1 MFGFHNIRGGP
12 NSVNLLWLVLLG
24 IYTLLK
30 LWLVADVELGK
41 DEAVYWYWGQRLDAS
56 YALLPLAVF
65 KLAHALYPHQEWFLR
80 LPSALLGAFSIV
92 LVYWLCRMQG
102 LAERLA
108 LWAAAAFALSHWTW
122 HTSSYLHPDGF
133 LVPCWL
139 LALCMARQAAAT
151 TALRLY
157 ICMGLAAGLAV
168 LCKYSGAFLV
178 GGLGLWIVLGQRG
191 KKLSENPPWVALS
204 RARDHIPSF
213 PRKRESSGRGRN
225 TRDGMRGFQTA
236 SKKRW
241 HLLAAFLLPAC
252 AVAAPLIYAQFSTG
266 FYLPQ
271 TLSTLSR
278 LDDLGNPLSR
288 LLFFAVSPLFFLSPF
303 LLFLLY
309 AGLVRAAKQRDLLA
323 LLPAL
328 CTIGAFLFF
337 ALSRGQIKG
346 NWLLPGLLSLWPV
359 VFAGQPR
366 RWLLVA
372 VVATGLLQSLA
383 IGLGL
388 KYPGVYSELV
398 AHSGLDKSYVG
409 LVSEEDQI
417 REPSYSWSE
426 RLCEYSGWRHF
437 AADVEEILPPLPL
450 LSTQYSIPFALAYYG
465 RVEREYYTVDDPRF
479 RDLTDFYG
487 QRKGVYPEGVLFA
500 VRTGGK
506 VPESLRATYPQW
518 ELSAEIDRRRAG
530 CSSVSYQVFR
540 LGR

>member
-1 MFGFHNIRGGP
+1 MLRFHNIRGGP
-12 NSVNLLWLVLLG
+12 NSVNLRCLVLLG
-24 IYTLLK
+24 AYTLLK

-41 DEAVYWYWGQRLDAS
+41 DEAVYWYWGQNLDAS
-56 YALLPLAVF
+56 YAFLPLTVF
-65 KLAHALYPHQEWFLR
+65 KLTHALYPHQEWFLR
-80 LPSALLGAFSIV
+80 LPSALLGAFSTA

-102 LAERLA
+102 LTERLA
-108 LWAAAAFALSHWTW
+108 LWAAAAFAFSHWTW

-139 LALCMARQAAAT
+139 LALCMARQAAAA
-151 TALRLY
+151 TALRPY
-157 ICMGLAAGLAV
+157 IYMGLVAGLAV

-178 GGLGLWIVLGQRG
+178 GGLGLWIALGQRG
-191 KKLSENPPWVALS
+191 
-204 RARDHIPSF
+204 
-213 PRKRESSGRGRN
+213 
-225 TRDGMRGFQTA
+225 
-236 SKKRW
+236 KKRW

-252 AVAAPLIYAQFSTG
+252 SVAAPLIYAQFSTD

-278 LDDLGNPLSR
+278 IDDLGDPLAR
-288 LLFFAVSPLFFLSPF
+288 LLFFAVSPLFFISPF

-309 AGLVRAAKQRDLLA
+309 AGLVRAVKQRDLLA

-337 ALSRGQIKG
+337 ALGRGQIKG

-359 VFAGQPR
+359 AFAAQPR

-388 KYPGVYSELV
+388 KYPGLYSDL
-398 AHSGLDKSYVG
+398 AARRGLDKSYVG
-409 LVSEEDQI
+409 LVSKEDRV

-426 RLCEYSGWRHF
+426 RLCEYSGWRRF
-437 AADVEEILPPLPL
+437 AADVEKALPPLPL

-465 RVEREYYTVDDPRF
+465 RAEREYYTVDDPRF

-487 QRKGVYPEGVLFA
+487 QRKASYPAEVLFA
-500 VRTGGK
+500 VRTGGA
-506 VPESLRATYPQW
+506 VPESLRATYPQR
-518 ELSAEIDRRRAG
+518 ELIAGIDRRRDG
-530 CSSVSYQVFR
+530 CPSVSYQVFR

>member
-1 MFGFHNIRGGP
+1 MFGFHNIRGGL
-12 NSVNLLWLVLLG
+12 NSVNLLGLVLLG
-24 IYTLLK
+24 TYTLLK

-41 DEAVYWYWGQRLDAS
+41 DEAVYWYWGQHLDAS
-56 YALLPLAVF
+56 YALLPLTVF
-65 KLAHALYPHQEWFLR
+65 KLAHSLYPHQEWFLR
-80 LPSALLGAFSIV
+80 LPSVLLGALSTA
-92 LVYWLCRMQG
+92 LVYWLCKMQG
-102 LAERLA
+102 LAKQLA
-108 LWAAAAFALSHWTW
+108 LWAAAAFALSHWIW

-139 LALCMARQAAAT
+139 LALCMARQAEAT
-151 TALRLY
+151 NALRPY
-157 ICMGLAAGLAV
+157 IYTGLAAGLAV

-178 GGLGLWIVLGQRG
+178 GGLGLWIALDQRG
-191 KKLSENPPWVALS
+191 KE
-204 RARDHIPSF
+204 
-213 PRKRESSGRGRN
+213 
-225 TRDGMRGFQTA
+225 
-236 SKKRW
+236 RW
-241 HLLAAFLLPAC
+241 HRLAAFLLPAV
-252 AVAAPLIYAQFSTG
+252 AVAAPLTYAQFSTD

-271 TLSTLSR
+271 TLSSLSR
-278 LDDLGNPLSR
+278 IEDLSHPLSR
-288 LLFFAVSPLFFLSPF
+288 LLFFAVSPLFFASPF

-309 AGLVRAAKQRDLLA
+309 AGLVRAAKQRDLLV

-337 ALSRGQIKG
+337 ALGRGQIKG

-359 VFAGQPR
+359 AFAAQPR

-372 VVATGLLQSLA
+372 VVATGLLQALA

-388 KYPGVYSELV
+388 KYPGLYGDL
-398 AHSGLDKSYVG
+398 AARSGLDKSYVG
-409 LVSEEDQI
+409 LVSEEDRV

-426 RLCEYSGWRHF
+426 RLCEYGGWYRF
-437 AADVEEILPPLPL
+437 AADVEEVIPPLPL

-487 QRKGVYPEGVLFA
+487 QRKASYPEEVLFA

-506 VPESLRATYPQW
+506 VPESLRATYPQR
-518 ELSAEIDRRRAG
+518 ELIAEIDRRRAG
-530 CSSVSYQVFR
+530 CPSVSYQVFR

>member
-12 NSVNLLWLVLLG
+12 NSVNLLCLVLLG

-41 DEAVYWYWGQRLDAS
+41 DEAVYWYWGQHLDAS

-151 TALRLY
+151 NALRPY

-178 GGLGLWIVLGQRG
+178 GGLGLWIVLGQR
-191 KKLSENPPWVALS
+191 
-204 RARDHIPSF
+204 D
-213 PRKRESSGRGRN
+213 
-225 TRDGMRGFQTA
+225 
-236 SKKRW
+236 KKRW
-241 HLLAAFLLPAC
+241 HLLAAFLLPAF
-252 AVAAPLIYAQFSTG
+252 AVAAPLSYAQFSTD

-278 LDDLGNPLSR
+278 LDDLANPLSR
-288 LLFFAVSPLFFLSPF
+288 LLFFAVNPLFFLSPF

-346 NWLLPGLLSLWPV
+346 NWILPGLLSLWPV
-359 VFAGQPR
+359 AFAGQFR

-437 AADVEEILPPLPL
+437 VADVEEVVPPLPL

-487 QRKGVYPEGVLFA
+487 RRKGGYPEGVLFA

-518 ELSAEIDRRRAG
+518 ELIAEIDRRRAG
-530 CSSVSYQVFR
+530 CPSVSYQVFR

>member
-1 MFGFHNIRGGP
+1 M
-12 NSVNLLWLVLLG
+12 
-24 IYTLLK
+24 
-30 LWLVADVELGK
+30 
-41 DEAVYWYWGQRLDAS
+41 
-56 YALLPLAVF
+56 
-65 KLAHALYPHQEWFLR
+65 
-80 LPSALLGAFSIV
+80 
-92 LVYWLCRMQG
+92 
-102 LAERLA
+102 AERLA
-108 LWAAAAFALSHWTW
+108 LWAAVAFALSHWTW

-139 LALCMARQAAAT
+139 LALCMARQAVAT
-151 TALRLY
+151 NALRLY
-157 ICMGLAAGLAV
+157 ICTGLAAGLAV

-191 KKLSENPPWVALS
+191 KKLSENPPWIALS
-204 RARDHIPSF
+204 RARDHSPSF
-213 PRKRESSGRGRN
+213 PRKRASPRLLDVTSSGRGRN

-241 HLLAAFLLPAC
+241 HLLAAFLLSAC
-252 AVAAPLIYAQFSTG
+252 AVAAPLTYVQFSTD

-278 LDDLGNPLSR
+278 IDDLGNPLSR

-309 AGLVRAAKQRDLLA
+309 AGLVRATKQRDLLA

-346 NWLLPGLLSLWPV
+346 NWILPGLLSLWPV
-359 VFAGQPR
+359 AFAGQPR

-372 VVATGLLQSLA
+372 VVATGLLQALA

-388 KYPGVYSELV
+388 KYPGLYGDLAVR
-398 AHSGLDKSYVG
+398 SGLDKSYVG
-409 LVSEEDQI
+409 LVSEEDRG

-426 RLCEYSGWRHF
+426 RLCEYSGWRRF

-487 QRKGVYPEGVLFA
+487 QRKGAYPEAVLFA
-500 VRTGGK
+500 VRTGGTI
-506 VPESLRATYPQW
+506 PESLRATYPQR
-518 ELSAEIDRRRAG
+518 ELIAEIDRHRGG
-530 CSSVSYQVFR
+530 CPSVSYQVFR

>member
-1 MFGFHNIRGGP
+1 MFEFHNIRGGP
-12 NSVNLLWLVLLG
+12 NSVNLLWPVLLG
-24 IYTLLK
+24 AYTLLK

-41 DEAVYWYWGQRLDAS
+41 DEAVYWYWGQHLDAS

-80 LPSALLGAFSIV
+80 LPSALLGAFSTA
-92 LVYWLCRMQG
+92 LVYRLCTMQG
-102 LAERLA
+102 LAKRLA

-139 LALCMARQAAAT
+139 LTLCMARQATAT
-151 TALRLY
+151 NALRPY
-157 ICMGLAAGLAV
+157 IWMGLAAGLAV

-178 GGLGLWIVLGQRG
+178 GGLGLW
-191 KKLSENPPWVALS
+191 VALG
-204 RARDHIPSF
+204 
-213 PRKRESSGRGRN
+213 KRSHR
-225 TRDGMRGFQTA
+225 
-236 SKKRW
+236 
-241 HLLAAFLLPAC
+241 LAAFLLPAF
-252 AVAAPLIYAQFSTG
+252 AVAAPLTYAQFSTD

-278 LDDLGNPLSR
+278 IDDLGNPLSR

-309 AGLVRAAKQRDLLA
+309 VGLVRAAKQRDLLA

-359 VFAGQPR
+359 AFAAQPR

-388 KYPGVYSELV
+388 KYPGVYSDLV

-409 LVSEEDQI
+409 LVSKEDRG

-426 RLCEYSGWRHF
+426 RLCEYSGWHRF
-437 AADVEEILPPLPL
+437 AADVEEVLPPLPL

-465 RVEREYYTVDDPRF
+465 RAERAFYTVDDPRF
-479 RDLTDFYG
+479 RDLTDFYR
-487 QRKGVYPEGVLFA
+487 QCKGDYPEEVLFA
-500 VRTGGK
+500 VRAGGT
-506 VPESLRATYPQW
+506 VPESLRATYPRQ
-518 ELSAEIDRRRAG
+518 ELIAEIDRRRAG
-530 CSSVSYQVFR
+530 CPSVSYQIFR

>member
-1 MFGFHNIRGGP
+1 MLRFHNIRGGP
-12 NSVNLLWLVLLG
+12 NSVNRLWPALLG
-24 IYTLLK
+24 AYTLLK

-41 DEAVYWYWGQRLDAS
+41 DEAVYWYWGQHLDAF

-65 KLAHALYPHQEWFLR
+65 KLTHALYPHQEWFLR
-80 LPSALLGAFSIV
+80 LPSALLGAFSTA
-92 LVYWLCRMQG
+92 LVYRLCRMQS

-108 LWAAAAFALSHWTW
+108 LWAAAAFAFSHWTW

-151 TALRLY
+151 NALRPY
-157 ICMGLAAGLAV
+157 IYMGLVAGLAV

-178 GGLGLWIVLGQRG
+178 VGLGLWIALDQRG
-191 KKLSENPPWVALS
+191 
-204 RARDHIPSF
+204 
-213 PRKRESSGRGRN
+213 
-225 TRDGMRGFQTA
+225 
-236 SKKRW
+236 KKRW
-241 HLLAAFLLPAC
+241 HLLAAFLLPAF
-252 AVAAPLIYAQFSTG
+252 AVAAPLTYAQFSTD

-278 LDDLGNPLSR
+278 IDDLGHPLAR
-288 LLFFAVSPLFFLSPF
+288 LLFFAVSPLFFISPF

-337 ALSRGQIKG
+337 ALGRGQIKG
-346 NWLLPGLLSLWPV
+346 NWLLPGLLSLWPIA
-359 VFAGQPR
+359 FAAHPR

-372 VVATGLLQSLA
+372 LVATGLLQALA

-388 KYPGVYSELV
+388 KYPGLYSNLAER
-398 AHSGLDKSYVG
+398 SGLDKSYVG
-409 LVSEEDQI
+409 LVSQEDQG

-426 RLCEYSGWRHF
+426 RLCEYSGWRRF
-437 AADVEEILPPLPL
+437 AADVEEVIPPLPL

-465 RVEREYYTVDDPRF
+465 RAKREYYTVDDPRF

-487 QRKGVYPEGVLFA
+487 QRKAPYPGEVLFA

-506 VPESLRATYPQW
+506 IPESLRATYPRR
-518 ELSAEIDRRRAG
+518 ELIAEIDRRRDG
-530 CSSVSYQVFR
+530 CPSVSYQIFH

>member
-1 MFGFHNIRGGP
+1 MFGFLNIRGGP
-12 NSVNLLWLVLLG
+12 NSVNLLCLVLLG
-24 IYTLLK
+24 LK

-41 DEAVYWYWGQRLDAS
+41 DEAVYWYWGQHLDAS

-80 LPSALLGAFSIV
+80 LPSALLGALATAF
-92 LVYWLCRMQG
+92 VYWLCRMQG
-102 LAERLA
+102 LAKQLA

-139 LALCMARQAAAT
+139 LALCMARQAAVT
-151 TALRLY
+151 NALRLY
-157 ICMGLAAGLAV
+157 IYMGLAAGLAV

-178 GGLGLWIVLGQRG
+178 GGLGLWI
-191 KKLSENPPWVALS
+191 ALDKQG
-204 RARDHIPSF
+204 RA
-213 PRKRESSGRGRN
+213 
-225 TRDGMRGFQTA
+225 
-236 SKKRW
+236 RW
-241 HLLAAFLLPAC
+241 HLLAAFLLPAF
-252 AVAAPLIYAQFSTG
+252 AVAAPLTYTQFSTG

-278 LDDLGNPLSR
+278 IDYLGHPLSR
-288 LLFFAVSPLFFLSPF
+288 LLFFAASPLFFLSPF

-337 ALSRGQIKG
+337 ALGRGQIKG
-346 NWLLPGLLSLWPV
+346 NWFLPGLLSLWPV
-359 VFAGQPR
+359 AFAAQPR

-388 KYPGVYSELV
+388 KYPGIYSDL
-398 AHSGLDKSYVG
+398 AARSGLDKSYVG
-409 LVSEEDQI
+409 LVSEEDRG
-417 REPSYSWSE
+417 REPAYSWSE

-437 AADVEEILPPLPL
+437 AADVEEVVPPLPL

-465 RVEREYYTVDDPRF
+465 RAERGYYTVDDPRF

-487 QRKGVYPEGVLFA
+487 QRKRSYPAEVLFA

-506 VPESLRATYPQW
+506 VPESLHATYPRR
-518 ELSAEIDRRRAG
+518 ELLAAIERRRAG
-530 CSSVSYQVFR
+530 CPSVSYQLFR

>member
-1 MFGFHNIRGGP
+1 MFGFQNIRGGP
-12 NSVNLLWLVLLG
+12 NSVNLLCLVLLG
-24 IYTLLK
+24 TYTMLK
-30 LWLVADVELGK
+30 LRLVADVELGK
-41 DEAVYWYWGQRLDAS
+41 DEAVYWYWGQHLDAL
-56 YALLPLAVF
+56 YALLPLTVF

-80 LPSALLGAFSIV
+80 LPSVLLGALATA

-102 LAERLA
+102 LATQLA
-108 LWAAAAFALSHWTW
+108 LWAAAAFALSHWIW

-151 TALRLY
+151 NALRPY
-157 ICMGLAAGLAV
+157 IWTGLTAGLAV
-168 LCKYSGAFLV
+168 LCKYSGTFLV
-178 GGLGLWIVLGQRG
+178 VGLALWIALDQRG
-191 KKLSENPPWVALS
+191 KE
-204 RARDHIPSF
+204 
-213 PRKRESSGRGRN
+213 
-225 TRDGMRGFQTA
+225 
-236 SKKRW
+236 RW
-241 HLLAAFLLPAC
+241 HRLAAFLLPAV
-252 AVAAPLIYAQFSTG
+252 AVAAPLSYAQFSTD

-278 LDDLGNPLSR
+278 IEDLDHPLLR

-309 AGLVRAAKQRDLLA
+309 AGLVRAAKHRDLLA

-337 ALSRGQIKG
+337 ALGRGQIKG
-346 NWLLPGLLSLWPV
+346 NWILPGLLSLWPV
-359 VFAGQPR
+359 AFAAQPR

-372 VVATGLLQSLA
+372 VVATGLLQALA

-388 KYPGVYSELV
+388 KYPGLYSDLAER
-398 AHSGLDKSYVG
+398 SGLDESYVG
-409 LVSEEDQI
+409 LVSEEDRG
-417 REPSYSWSE
+417 REPAYSWSE
-426 RLCEYSGWRHF
+426 RLCEYSGWRRF
-437 AADVEEILPPLPL
+437 AADVEETLPPLPL

-487 QRKGVYPEGVLFA
+487 QRKAPYPEAVLFA
-500 VRTGGK
+500 VRTGGQ
-506 VPESLRATYPQW
+506 VPESLRATYPRQ
-518 ELSAEIDRRRAG
+518 ELIAEIDRRRAG
-530 CSSVSYQVFR
+530 CPAVSYQVFR

>member
-1 MFGFHNIRGGP
+1 MLRFHNIRGGP
-12 NSVNLLWLVLLG
+12 NSVNRLWPALLG
-24 IYTLLK
+24 AYTLLK

-41 DEAVYWYWGQRLDAS
+41 DEAVYWYWGQHLDAF

-65 KLAHALYPHQEWFLR
+65 KLTHALYPHQEWFLR
-80 LPSALLGAFSIV
+80 LPSALLGAFSTA
-92 LVYWLCRMQG
+92 LVYRLCRMQS

-108 LWAAAAFALSHWTW
+108 LWAAAAFAFSHWTW

-151 TALRLY
+151 NALRPY
-157 ICMGLAAGLAV
+157 IYMGLVAGLAV

-178 GGLGLWIVLGQRG
+178 VGLGLWIALDQRG
-191 KKLSENPPWVALS
+191 
-204 RARDHIPSF
+204 
-213 PRKRESSGRGRN
+213 
-225 TRDGMRGFQTA
+225 
-236 SKKRW
+236 KKRW
-241 HLLAAFLLPAC
+241 HLLAAFLLPAV
-252 AVAAPLIYAQFSTG
+252 AVAAPLTYAQFSTS

-278 LDDLGNPLSR
+278 IDDLGHPLAR
-288 LLFFAVSPLFFLSPF
+288 LLFFAVNPLFFISPF

-337 ALSRGQIKG
+337 ALGRGQIKG
-346 NWLLPGLLSLWPV
+346 NWLLPGLLSLWPIA
-359 VFAGQPR
+359 FAAHPR

-372 VVATGLLQSLA
+372 LVATGLLQSLT

-388 KYPGVYSELV
+388 KYPGLYSDLAER
-398 AHSGLDKSYVG
+398 SGWNKSYVG
-409 LVSEEDQI
+409 LVSQEDQG
-417 REPSYSWSE
+417 RELSYSWSE
-426 RLCEYSGWRHF
+426 RLCEYSGWRRF
-437 AADVEEILPPLPL
+437 AADVEEALPPLPL

-465 RVEREYYTVDDPRF
+465 RAERKYYTVDDPRF

-487 QRKGVYPEGVLFA
+487 QRKAPYPEAVLFA
-500 VRTGGK
+500 VRTGGT
-506 VPESLRATYPQW
+506 VPESLHATYPRR
-518 ELSAEIDRRRAG
+518 ELIAEIDRRRDG
-530 CSSVSYQVFR
+530 CPSVSYQVFR

>member
-1 MFGFHNIRGGP
+1 MFEFHNIRGGP
-12 NSVNLLWLVLLG
+12 NSVNLLWPALLG
-24 IYTLLK
+24 TYTLLK

-41 DEAVYWYWGQRLDAS
+41 DEAVYWYWGQHLDAS

-80 LPSALLGAFSIV
+80 LPSALLGAFSTV

-102 LAERLA
+102 LAKQLA
-108 LWAAAAFALSHWTW
+108 LWAAAAFALGHWTW

-133 LVPCWL
+133 LIPCWL

-151 TALRLY
+151 NALRPY
-157 ICMGLAAGLAV
+157 IWMGLAAGLAV

-178 GGLGLWIVLGQRG
+178 GGLGLWIALG
-191 KKLSENPPWVALS
+191 
-204 RARDHIPSF
+204 
-213 PRKRESSGRGRN
+213 
-225 TRDGMRGFQTA
+225 
-236 SKKRW
+236 KRW
-241 HLLAAFLLPAC
+241 HRLAAFLLPAF
-252 AVAAPLIYAQFSTG
+252 AVAAPLTYVQFSTD

-278 LDDLGNPLSR
+278 IDDLGNPLSR
-288 LLFFAVSPLFFLSPF
+288 LLFFAVSPLFFASPF

-309 AGLVRAAKQRDLLA
+309 VGLVRAAKQRDLLA

-359 VFAGQPR
+359 AFAQPR

-372 VVATGLLQSLA
+372 VVATGLLQSLVV
-383 IGLGL
+383 GLGL
-388 KYPGVYSELV
+388 KYPGLYGDLAVR
-398 AHSGLDKSYVG
+398 SGLDKSYVG
-409 LVSEEDQI
+409 LVSQEDRD

-437 AADVEEILPPLPL
+437 AADVEEVLPPLPL

-465 RVEREYYTVDDPRF
+465 KAEREYYTVDDPRF
-479 RDLTDFYG
+479 RDLTDFYE
-487 QRKGVYPEGVLFA
+487 QRKGAYPEEVLFA
-500 VRTGGK
+500 VRTGGT
-506 VPESLRATYPQW
+506 VPESLCATYPRQK
-518 ELSAEIDRRRAG
+518 LIAEIDRRRAG
-530 CSSVSYQVFR
+530 CPSVSYQVFR

>member
-1 MFGFHNIRGGP
+1 MLRFHNIRGGP
-12 NSVNLLWLVLLG
+12 NSVNRLWPALLG
-24 IYTLLK
+24 AYTLLK

-41 DEAVYWYWGQRLDAS
+41 DEAVYWYWGQHLDAF

-65 KLAHALYPHQEWFLR
+65 KLTHALYPHQEWFLR
-80 LPSALLGAFSIV
+80 LPSALLGAFSTA
-92 LVYWLCRMQG
+92 LVYRLCRMQG

-108 LWAAAAFALSHWTW
+108 LWAAAAFAFSHWTW
-122 HTSSYLHPDGF
+122 HISSYLHPDGF

-151 TALRLY
+151 NALRPY
-157 ICMGLAAGLAV
+157 IYMGLVAGLAV

-178 GGLGLWIVLGQRG
+178 VGLGLWIALDQRG
-191 KKLSENPPWVALS
+191 
-204 RARDHIPSF
+204 
-213 PRKRESSGRGRN
+213 
-225 TRDGMRGFQTA
+225 
-236 SKKRW
+236 KKRW
-241 HLLAAFLLPAC
+241 HLLTAFLLPAV
-252 AVAAPLIYAQFSTG
+252 AVAAPLTYAQFSTD

-278 LDDLGNPLSR
+278 IDDLGHPLAR
-288 LLFFAVSPLFFLSPF
+288 LLFFAVSPLFFISPF

-337 ALSRGQIKG
+337 ALGRGQIKG
-346 NWLLPGLLSLWPV
+346 NWLLPGLLSLWPIA
-359 VFAGQPR
+359 FAAHPR

-372 VVATGLLQSLA
+372 LVATGLLQSLT

-388 KYPGVYSELV
+388 KYPGLYSDLAER
-398 AHSGLDKSYVG
+398 SGWNKSYVG
-409 LVSEEDQI
+409 LVSQEDQG
-417 REPSYSWSE
+417 RELSYSWSE
-426 RLCEYSGWRHF
+426 RLCEYSGWRRF
-437 AADVEEILPPLPL
+437 AADVEEALPPLPL

-465 RVEREYYTVDDPRF
+465 RAERKYYTVDDPRF

-487 QRKGVYPEGVLFA
+487 QRKAPYPEAVLFA
-500 VRTGGK
+500 VRTGGT
-506 VPESLRATYPQW
+506 VPESLHATYPRR
-518 ELSAEIDRRRAG
+518 ELIAEIDRRRDG
-530 CSSVSYQVFR
+530 CPSVSYQVFR

>member
-1 MFGFHNIRGGP
+1 MLRFHNIRGGP
-12 NSVNLLWLVLLG
+12 NSVNLLCLVLLG
-24 IYTLLK
+24 AYTLLK
-30 LWLVADVELGK
+30 LRLVADVELGK
-41 DEAVYWYWGQRLDAS
+41 DEAVYWYWGQHLDAS

-80 LPSALLGAFSIV
+80 LPAVLLGALATA
-92 LVYWLCRMQG
+92 LVYWLCKMQG
-102 LAERLA
+102 LAKQLA
-108 LWAAAAFALSHWTW
+108 LWAAAAFALSHWAW

-139 LALCMARQAAAT
+139 LALCMARQAEAT
-151 TALRLY
+151 NALRPY
-157 ICMGLAAGLAV
+157 IYTGLAAGLAV
-168 LCKYSGAFLV
+168 LCKYSGTFLV
-178 GGLGLWIVLGQRG
+178 GGLGLWIAFDQRG
-191 KKLSENPPWVALS
+191 KE
-204 RARDHIPSF
+204 
-213 PRKRESSGRGRN
+213 
-225 TRDGMRGFQTA
+225 
-236 SKKRW
+236 RW
-241 HLLAAFLLPAC
+241 HRLAAFLLPAV
-252 AVAAPLIYAQFSTG
+252 AVAAPLSYAQFSTD

-278 LDDLGNPLSR
+278 IDDLGHPLAH

-337 ALSRGQIKG
+337 ALDRGQIKG
-346 NWLLPGLLSLWPV
+346 NWILPGLLSLWPV
-359 VFAGQPR
+359 AFAVQPR

-372 VVATGLLQSLA
+372 VVTTGLLQSLA

-388 KYPGVYSELV
+388 KYPGLYSDLAV
-398 AHSGLDKSYVG
+398 RSGLDTSYVG
-409 LVSEEDQI
+409 LVSQEDRI

-426 RLCEYSGWRHF
+426 RLCEYGGWRRF
-437 AADVEEILPPLPL
+437 AADVEEVVPPLPL

-465 RVEREYYTVDDPRF
+465 KVEREYYTVDDPRF

-487 QRKGVYPEGVLFA
+487 QLKGAYPEAVLFA
-500 VRTGGK
+500 VRTGGT
-506 VPESLRATYPQW
+506 VPESLSTTYPRQ
-518 ELSAEIDRRRAG
+518 ELIAEIDRRRAG
-530 CSSVSYQVFR
+530 CPSVSYQVFR

>member
-41 DEAVYWYWGQRLDAS
+41 DEAVYWYWGQHLDAS

-80 LPSALLGAFSIV
+80 LPSVLLGAFSTV

-139 LALCMARQAAAT
+139 LALCMARQAVAT
-151 TALRLY
+151 NALRPY
-157 ICMGLAAGLAV
+157 ICTGLAAGLAV

-191 KKLSENPPWVALS
+191 KKRW
-204 RARDHIPSF
+204 
-213 PRKRESSGRGRN
+213 PR
-225 TRDGMRGFQTA
+225 
-236 SKKRW
+236 
-241 HLLAAFLLPAC
+241 LAAFLLPAF
-252 AVAAPLIYAQFSTG
+252 AVAAPLTYAQFSTD

-278 LDDLGNPLSR
+278 IDDLGNPLSR
-288 LLFFAVSPLFFLSPF
+288 LLFFAVNPLFFLSPF

-346 NWLLPGLLSLWPV
+346 NWILPGLLSLWPV
-359 VFAGQPR
+359 AFAGQPR

-383 IGLGL
+383 VGLGL
-388 KYPGVYSELV
+388 KYPGVYSEL
-398 AHSGLDKSYVG
+398 ATRSGLDKSYVG

-426 RLCEYSGWRHF
+426 RLCEYSGWRRF

-487 QRKGVYPEGVLFA
+487 QRKGAYPEAVLFA
-500 VRTGGK
+500 VRTGGTI
-506 VPESLRATYPQW
+506 PESLRATYPQR
-518 ELSAEIDRRRAG
+518 ELIAEIDRHRGG
-530 CSSVSYQVFR
+530 CPSVSYQVFR

>member
-1 MFGFHNIRGGP
+1 MFRFLNIRGGP
-12 NSVNLLWLVLLG
+12 NSVNLLCLILLG
-24 IYTLLK
+24 AYTLLK
-30 LWLVADVELGK
+30 LRLIADVELGK
-41 DEAVYWYWGQRLDAS
+41 DEAVYWYWGQHLDAS

-65 KLAHALYPHQEWFLR
+65 KLAHSLYPHQEWFLR
-80 LPSALLGAFSIV
+80 LPSVLLGALSTA
-92 LVYWLCRMQG
+92 LVYWLCKMQG
-102 LAERLA
+102 LAKQLA
-108 LWAAAAFALSHWTW
+108 LWAAAAFALSHWIW

-139 LALCMARQAAAT
+139 LALCMARQAEAT
-151 TALRLY
+151 NALRPY
-157 ICMGLAAGLAV
+157 VYTGLAAGLAV

-178 GGLGLWIVLGQRG
+178 GGLGLWIALGQRG
-191 KKLSENPPWVALS
+191 KE
-204 RARDHIPSF
+204 
-213 PRKRESSGRGRN
+213 
-225 TRDGMRGFQTA
+225 
-236 SKKRW
+236 RW
-241 HLLAAFLLPAC
+241 HRLAAFLLPAV
-252 AVAAPLIYAQFSTG
+252 AVAAPLSYAQFSTD

-278 LDDLGNPLSR
+278 IEDLSNPLSR
-288 LLFFAVSPLFFLSPF
+288 LLFFAVSPLFFASPF

-309 AGLVRAAKQRDLLA
+309 AGLVRAAKQRDLLV

-337 ALSRGQIKG
+337 ALGRGQIKG

-359 VFAGQPR
+359 AFAAQPR

-372 VVATGLLQSLA
+372 VVATGLLQALA

-388 KYPGVYSELV
+388 KYPGLYGEL
-398 AHSGLDKSYVG
+398 AARSGLDTSYVG
-409 LVSEEDQI
+409 LVSEEDRG

-426 RLCEYSGWRHF
+426 RLCEYSGWRYF
-437 AADVEEILPPLPL
+437 AADVEETLPPLPL

-487 QRKGVYPEGVLFA
+487 QRKAPYPEEVLFA
-500 VRTGGK
+500 VRTGGT
-506 VPESLRATYPQW
+506 VPESLRATYPRR
-518 ELSAEIDRRRAG
+518 ELIAEIDRRRAG
-530 CSSVSYQVFR
+530 CPSVSYQVFR

>member
-1 MFGFHNIRGGP
+1 MLRFHNIRGGP
-12 NSVNLLWLVLLG
+12 NSVNRLWPALLG
-24 IYTLLK
+24 AYTLLK

-41 DEAVYWYWGQRLDAS
+41 DEAVYWYWGQHLDAL

-65 KLAHALYPHQEWFLR
+65 KLTHALYPHQEWFLR
-80 LPSALLGAFSIV
+80 LPSALLGALATA
-92 LVYWLCRMQG
+92 LVYRLCRMQG

-151 TALRLY
+151 NALRPY
-157 ICMGLAAGLAV
+157 IYMGLVAGLAV

-178 GGLGLWIVLGQRG
+178 GGLGLWIALDQRG
-191 KKLSENPPWVALS
+191 KE
-204 RARDHIPSF
+204 
-213 PRKRESSGRGRN
+213 
-225 TRDGMRGFQTA
+225 
-236 SKKRW
+236 RW
-241 HLLAAFLLPAC
+241 HLLAAFLLPAI
-252 AVAAPLIYAQFSTG
+252 AVAAPLTYAQFSTD

-278 LDDLGNPLSR
+278 IDNLGHPLAR
-288 LLFFAVSPLFFLSPF
+288 LLFFAVSPLFFISPF

-328 CTIGAFLFF
+328 CIIGAFLFF
-337 ALSRGQIKG
+337 AFDRGQIKG

-359 VFAGQPR
+359 AFAARPR

-388 KYPGVYSELV
+388 KYPDLYSDLAER
-398 AHSGLDKSYVG
+398 SGWNKSYVG
-409 LVSEEDQI
+409 LVSQEDQG

-426 RLCEYSGWRHF
+426 RLCEYSGWHRF
-437 AADVEEILPPLPL
+437 AADVEEVVPPLPL

-465 RVEREYYTVDDPRF
+465 RAEREYYTVDDPRF
-479 RDLTDFYG
+479 RYLTDFYG
-487 QRKGVYPEGVLFA
+487 QRNAPYPEEVLFA
-500 VRTGGK
+500 VRTGGTI
-506 VPESLRATYPQW
+506 PESLRTAYPRR
-518 ELSAEIDRRRAG
+518 ELIAGIDRRRDG
-530 CSSVSYQVFR
+530 CPSVSYQVFH